1 MEKAVPIPINV
12 PPQITW
18 EIKNFFEQKEEQK
31 EVQIGTDP
39 QPKMTISESIQKLPC
54 SLVPIDSKLDII
66 EKINKVREEEPTLFK
81 SFEKVIEN
89 DLSSIKH
96 DASRAIKTSS
106 LSAFDKFTLDKNIE
120 DMVQSIITKQNAFF
134 KDHLYRLYQIQ
145 VQTA

>member
-39 QPKMTISESIQKLPC
+39 QPKMMISESIQKLPC

-66 EKINKVREEEPTLFK
+66 EKINIMLNYKAY
-81 SFEKVIEN
+81 S
-89 DLSSIKH
+89 
-96 DASRAIKTSS
+96 
-106 LSAFDKFTLDKNIE
+106 
-120 DMVQSIITKQNAFF
+120 
-134 KDHLYRLYQIQ
+134 
-145 VQTA
+145 